1 MPQVWELHRDGVRNF
16 HLEGYSPRDLG
27 MEVPQWGPGA
37 KTPVE
42 GLEDFA
48 SKLKHFA
55 DIMYRCCKTIRVWK
69 FCTTHFLILD
79 QYVHCGATR
88 HLWVAPS
95 PYLATAPLPT
105 PHRQP
110 PHSEI
115 PGSSL
120 VLCGIVV
127 CMLHSLMS
135 QKAAL
140 VSAI

>member
-1 MPQVWELHRDGVRNF
+1 MSRPTCHKSGSYTGTGSGIFV
-16 HLEGYSPRDLG
+16 LEGYSPRDLG
-27 MEVPQWGPGA
+27 MEVLQWSPGA

-95 PYLATAPLPT
+95 PYLATAPLPI

-127 CMLHSLMS
+127 CMLHLSL
-135 QKAAL
+135 
-140 VSAI
+140 IHI